1 MNNDWKPE
9 KNISSP
15 WDVDVWENN
24 IGQPVLDTYP
34 ASIQNNTYIP
44 PVGTLHIGSKWYD
57 VDTTKLTS
65 IKDVEALFSAIGMKV
80 SETNENFD
88 KVKHLLVIPE
98 KPKTLD
104 KIQQEFDE
112 KIDELI
118 ENTKNKFHQSKYLSE
133 KLYSIKFDRI
143 IENFEYAK
151 EHGKF
156 MPKVAIGTLYGSYL
170 VSNGGGTGLSA
181 GSCQTSFV
189 IKQGNKHEGYYTI
202 GNQRYFRYYM
212 PDKPTRLVRFFMKTC
227 LGFFWVDEK

>member
-34 ASIQNNTYIP
+34 ARIQNNTYIP
-44 PVGTLHIGSKWYD
+44 PVGTLHIYSKWYD
-57 VDTTKLTS
+57 VDATKITS

-80 SETNENFD
+80 SETIENFD
-88 KVKHLLVIPE
+88 EVRHLLIIPE

-104 KIQQEFDE
+104 EIQQEFEE

-118 ENTKNKFHQSKYLSE
+118 ERTKEKFECSKYFAG
-133 KLYSIKFDRI
+133 KRYNQKFDKI
-143 IENFEYAK
+143 NENFEYAK
-151 EHGKF
+151 EHGHF
-156 MPKVAIGTLYGSYL
+156 MPKLTLGSGIGLSVGSY
-170 VSNGGGTGLSA
+170 VE
-181 GSCQTSFV
+181 TSFV

-202 GNQRYFRYYM
+202 GNQRYLRYYM
-212 PDKPTRLVRFFMKTC
+212 PTKPNVIVRFFMKTC
-227 LGFFWVDEK
+227 LGFVWIDEKDT